1 MNEFTAVLVGFILT
15 LFIYSYLVG
24 DNPLYRLAVH
34 LLVGV
39 SAAYAAVIAV
49 QELFLPLARQLLAD
63 PAATDSLLWLVP
75 LVFALLL
82 LLSWLRPVA
91 WLADSSVGALVGAG
105 AAVALVGTTTG
116 TLLPQITAVDD
127 NLPLAMSIAVLT
139 VLALLYFQF
148 TGKAGADGT
157 VTVSGG
163 RRIISVGGRLVLT
176 IAFAA
181 LFAGLL
187 ATSLA
192 LLVERVGFFVTWMLD
207 LFGGFVP

>member
-1 MNEFTAVLVGFILT
+1 MSELVTVIVGFILT

-39 SAAYAAVIAV
+39 SAAYAAVVAV
-49 QELFLPLARQLLAD
+49 RELFLPLVRRLAAD
-63 PAATDSLLWLVP
+63 PLATDSLLWLAP
-75 LVFALLL
+75 LFFALLL
-82 LLSWLRPVA
+82 LLGWLRPVA
-91 WLADSSVGALVGAG
+91 WLADNSVGALVGVG
-105 AAVALVGTTTG
+105 ASVALVGAITG
-116 TLLPQITAVDD
+116 TLFPQLFLAES
-127 NLPLAMSIAVLT
+127 NLALALGIALLT

-148 TGKAGADGT
+148 TGKTDADGAFA
-157 VTVSGG
+157 VGGG
-163 RRIISVGGRLVLT
+163 RRFITVGGRLVLT

-192 LLVERVGFFVTWMLD
+192 LLVERVAFFASWIMELV
-207 LFGGFVP
+207 GGTLP

>member
-1 MNEFTAVLVGFILT
+1 MNELVTVLIGFILT

-39 SAAYAAVIAV
+39 SAAYAAVVAV
-49 QELFLPLARQLLAD
+49 REVFLPLAQRLVAD
-63 PAATDSLLWLVP
+63 PVATDSLLWLVP
-75 LVFALLL
+75 LFFALLL

-91 WLADSSVGALVGAG
+91 WLADSSVGALVGVG
-105 AAVALVGTTTG
+105 AAVALVGTITG
-116 TLLPQITAVDD
+116 TLIPQVFLVENNI
-127 NLPLAMSIAVLT
+127 LLAASIAVLT

-148 TGKAGADGT
+148 TGKPGVDGTFAVAGAQ
-157 VTVSGG
+157 
-163 RRIISVGGRLVLT
+163 RIIAIGGRLVLT

-192 LLVERVGFFVTWMLD
+192 LLVERVSFFASWFVELI
-207 LFGGFVP
+207 GGALP

>member
-1 MNEFTAVLVGFILT
+1 MNELVTVLIGFILT

-39 SAAYAAVIAV
+39 SAAYAAVVAV
-49 QELFLPLARQLLAD
+49 REVFLPLAQRLVAD
-63 PAATDSLLWLVP
+63 PVATDSLLWLLP
-75 LVFALLL
+75 LFFALLL
-82 LLSWLRPVA
+82 MLSWLRPVA
-91 WLADSSVGALVGAG
+91 WLADSSVGALVGVG
-105 AAVALVGTTTG
+105 AAVALVGTITG
-116 TLLPQITAVDD
+116 TLIPQVFLVENNI
-127 NLPLAMSIAVLT
+127 LLAASIAVLT

-148 TGKAGADGT
+148 TGKPGVDGTFAVAGAQ
-157 VTVSGG
+157 
-163 RRIISVGGRLVLT
+163 RIIAIGGRLVLT

-192 LLVERVGFFVTWMLD
+192 LLVERVSFFASWFVELI
-207 LFGGFVP
+207 GGALP